1 MTAQEHL
8 KKIKKNIGRVPPTEL
23 GKMFRNYYKDHLALR
38 DESSEVVVKK
48 LAAYDLDNPGTI
60 FDGNLPLTFPVK

>member
-8 KKIKKNIGRVPPTEL
+8 KEIKRNLGNVPPKEL
-23 GKMFRNYYKDHLALR
+23 GKMFKKHYHLLNER
-38 DESSEVVVKK
+38 DEGSETVVKK

-60 FDGNLPLTFPVK
+60 FDGKVPLTFPIN

>member
-8 KKIKKNIGRVPPTEL
+8 KEIKRNLGKVPPTEL

-38 DESSEVVVKK
+38 DEGSETVVKK
-48 LAAYDLDNPGTI
+48 LAVYDLDNPGGI
-60 FDGNLPLTFPVK
+60 FDGSVPLTFPVK